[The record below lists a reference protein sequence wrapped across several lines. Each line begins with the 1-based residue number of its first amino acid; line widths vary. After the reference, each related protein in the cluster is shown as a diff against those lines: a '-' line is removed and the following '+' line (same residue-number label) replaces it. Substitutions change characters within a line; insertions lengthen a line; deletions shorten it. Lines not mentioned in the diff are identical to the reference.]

1 LAKTI
6 ERQSIYYFCF
16 SGTMHKFLS
25 LLLASACIALSF
37 GTSAQTVAPVQPT
50 AQPLVQLAPR
60 VANTDKVVAPD
71 QAKAGKKSKK
81 KKLKKKKARQA
92 KAQQ

>member
-1 LAKTI
+1 V
-6 ERQSIYYFCF
+6 QS
-16 SGTMHKFLS
+16 
-25 LLLASACIALSF
+25 AP
-37 GTSAQTVAPVQPT
+37 TVAT
-50 AQPLVQLAPR
+50 
-60 VANTDKVVAPD
+60 TDKVVAPD

>member
-1 LAKTI
+1 
-6 ERQSIYYFCF
+6 
-16 SGTMHKFLS
+16 M
-25 LLLASACIALSF
+25 
-37 GTSAQTVAPVQPT
+37 
-50 AQPLVQLAPR
+50 QLAPR
-60 VANTDKVVAPD
+60 VANSDKVVAPD

>member
-1 LAKTI
+1 
-6 ERQSIYYFCF
+6 
-16 SGTMHKFLS
+16 MHKFLS

-37 GTSAQTVAPVQPT
+37 GTSAQTVAPFHPT
-50 AQPLVQLAPR
+50 AQPLVQSAPR
-60 VANTDKVVAPD
+60 VATTDKVATPD

>member
-1 LAKTI
+1 
-6 ERQSIYYFCF
+6 
-16 SGTMHKFLS
+16 MHKLLS
-25 LLLASACIALSF
+25 LLLATACIALSF
-37 GTSAQTVAPVQPT
+37 GTSAQTVAPAQPT
-50 AQPLVQLAPR
+50 AQPGVRPAPS
-60 VANTDKVVAPD
+60 VANTDKPVVPD

>member
-1 LAKTI
+1 
-6 ERQSIYYFCF
+6 
-16 SGTMHKFLS
+16 MHKLLS

-37 GTSAQTVAPVQPT
+37 GASAQTVAPAQPT
-50 AQPLVQLAPR
+50 AQPAVQPAPS
-60 VANTDKVVAPD
+60 VANTDKAVAPD